1 MGIKKFDKFFI
12 WLSELMP
19 TEKIMKCE
27 TIGRP
32 RENQFLDS
40 IRVTTQDDNRTP
52 MRNRSDIPELGQNM
66 NIPQI
71 SNNEP
76 ERWEFKI
83 IMKEINI

>member
-1 MGIKKFDKFFI
+1 MNSLQHLECMLQISHRRD
-12 WLSELMP
+12 S
-19 TEKIMKCE
+19 MKCE

-52 MRNRSDIPELGQNM
+52 MRNRSDIPELGKTINT
-66 NIPQI
+66 PPI

-76 ERWEFKI
+76 ER
-83 IMKEINI
+83 

>member
-1 MGIKKFDKFFI
+1 MGIKSLINFSFDLNK
-12 WLSELMP
+12 LSELMP

-52 MRNRSDIPELGQNM
+52 MRNRSDIPELGQNI
-66 NIPQI
+66 NTPPI

-76 ERWEFKI
+76 ER
-83 IMKEINI
+83 